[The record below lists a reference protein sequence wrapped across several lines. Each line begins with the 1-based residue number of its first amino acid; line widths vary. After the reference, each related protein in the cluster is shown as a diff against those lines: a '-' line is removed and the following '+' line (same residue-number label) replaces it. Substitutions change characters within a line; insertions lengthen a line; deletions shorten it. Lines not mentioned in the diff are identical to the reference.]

1 MNPHANAPPLP
12 RRSINQSVTLSGPG
26 LFSPLVS
33 VLALRPAPT
42 GTGIHFRR
50 IDLPDQPHIPADAR
64 HIAHS
69 QRRDGFGRC
78 TVLLPEQPEPA
89 APTGIAAPTAA
100 GIHTTEHLLSAIYA
114 LGITDLAI
122 ELHGAEIPM
131 LDGSALNFVEALL
144 PKVVPIEGTIAP
156 IVLHHPITI
165 HDGAGMIEAT
175 PTDHPALQVQYNLD
189 YGPHAP
195 IPPQAARFAIDW
207 TDNQQTHAKR
217 GLRYAEQIAPARTFC
232 TAQEAQAFQAAG
244 FFAHINPNEVLV
256 LGTPPTTPA
265 MRFADEPARHKVLD
279 LIGDL
284 ALVGRPIYGNI
295 TATRSGHVLNAQLA
309 RRLIDA
315 VEH

>member
-1 MNPHANAPPLP
+1 M
-12 RRSINQSVTLSGPG
+12 LSGPG

-42 GTGIHFRR
+42 GTGIYFRR

-207 TDNQQTHAKR
+207 TDNQQTHANR

-256 LGTPPTTPA
+256 LGTTPPTTPA

-284 ALVGRPIYGNI
+284 ALVGRPIYANI

-309 RRLIDA
+309 RKLIDA